1 MKMMNYYKIQI
12 IIYFF
17 MPKSLLKLL
26 FLFITAVPIWAQKKY
41 GFDQICERT
50 SIQIPQKDIP
60 GALKTADSLYM
71 TAQKPLDKVKSL
83 LLSAELYH
91 CAGEFKKSICY
102 GENAHSLLTQIH
114 ENEWLARVNEF
125 LAKEY
130 RLVGLHERSKKYT
143 LQGIEAAKGI
153 TDSQKRGEV
162 LGLLN
167 QEMAYYEM
175 ERGSYSDAVKYIQY
189 SLNSFGKDNPQ
200 DNERAVAASY
210 QILGDVYFKLK
221 DYTVSESYYRKAES
235 MLKNRCCVL
244 GLVYNGIGGIRL
256 KQKNWKDAET
266 YLKKAENIAD
276 SSKSL
281 KLKKA
286 VYSNIND
293 YYEGTGDN
301 FKASLYAVKYVR
313 AYDSLTA
320 RSREVS
326 VGGPETL
333 AKPNKKS
340 ARISVVKN
348 AAIIVLLITL
358 VGIVIFFKTKQRK
371 QRSKF
376 RNIIRTQ
383 LQVISSSGESI
394 PVKTEN
400 SDFSNISVEEV
411 DDRAGGS
418 DKRRNES
425 LMTSETEA
433 KLLELLEEFEK
444 GDLYNNKNM
453 SLSFLA
459 AELNTNT
466 KYLSYVINQHKNA
479 DVKTYVNRLRINYI
493 VDKLINDEKYRQYKI
508 SILADE
514 CGFSSHSKFASVF
527 KAVTDFSPSS
537 YIKYLDAENQS
548 DKNVHFQENT

>member
-1 MKMMNYYKIQI
+1 M
-12 IIYFF
+12 
-17 MPKSLLKLL
+17 LKLL

-50 SIQIPQKDIP
+50 SIQSVPKDIP
-60 GALKTADSLYM
+60 KALKTADSLYGS
-71 TAQKPLDKVKSL
+71 AQIPLDKVKSL
-83 LLSAELYH
+83 LLSADLYH
-91 CAGEFKKSICY
+91 AAGEFKKSICY
-102 GENAHSLLTQIH
+102 AENAHSLLNQID
-114 ENEWLARVNEF
+114 NAEWFSRVNEF

-143 LQGIEAAKGI
+143 LQGIEASKHI
-153 TDSQKRGEV
+153 TDSHTKAEM

-175 ERGSYSDAVKYIQY
+175 EQGSYMDAVKYIKI
-189 SLNSFGKDNPQ
+189 SLNSFGKDDTIEEN
-200 DNERAVAASY
+200 DRAVAASY
-210 QILGDVYFKLK
+210 QILGDIYFRLK
-221 DYTVSESYYRKAES
+221 DYAVSENYYRKAES
-235 MLKNRCCVL
+235 MLKEKCCVL
-244 GLVYNGIGGIRL
+244 GLVYNGLGGIRL
-256 KQKNWKDAET
+256 KQKNWEDAEI
-266 YLKKAENIAD
+266 YLKKAENMAD
-276 SSKSL
+276 SSRSL

-301 FKASLYAVKYVR
+301 FKAALYAVKYVK

-320 RSREVS
+320 RNREFAIIA
-326 VGGPETL
+326 PENL
-333 AKPNKKS
+333 AKPNKKNTQ
-340 ARISVVKN
+340 ISIVKN
-348 AAIIVLLITL
+348 TAIIVLLISL
-358 VGIVIFFKTKQRK
+358 FGIVAFFKVKQKK

-383 LQVISSSGESI
+383 LQMISSHSESL
-394 PVKTEN
+394 PVKTEED
-400 SDFSNISVEEV
+400 DFSNISVEEV
-411 DDRAGGS
+411 DDRAGGP
-418 DKRRNES
+418 DKKRNES
-425 LMTSETEA
+425 LMTSETES

-466 KYLSYVINQHKNA
+466 KYLSYVINQHKSA

-493 VDKLINDEKYRQYKI
+493 IDKLIKDEKYRQYKI

-527 KAVTDFSPSS
+527 KAVTDFSPSA

-548 DKNVHFQENT
+548 DKNVHFTENN

>member
-17 MPKSLLKLL
+17 MSRHLLKLL
-26 FLFITAVPIWAQKKY
+26 FLFITAGPVLGQTNFS
-41 GFDQICERT
+41 FDQVCEGT
-50 SIQIPQKDIP
+50 SVQVMRKDIP
-60 GALKTADSLYM
+60 KSLKIADSLYM
-71 TAQKPLDKVKSL
+71 SAQKPLEKVKSL
-83 LLSAELYH
+83 ILSAQLYH
-91 CAGEFKKSICY
+91 YAGEFKKSICY
-102 GENAHSLLTQIH
+102 GENAHSLLIQA
-114 ENEWLARVNEF
+114 NDAEWSARVNEF

-130 RLVGLHERSKKYT
+130 RLVGLYQRSKKYT
-143 LQGIEAAKGI
+143 REGLEAAKNI
-153 TDSQKRGEV
+153 SNSQKKGHV

-175 ERGSYSDAVKYIQY
+175 EQGGYQNAIKYIEV
-189 SLNSFGKDNPQ
+189 SLDSFGKNDLQN
-200 DNERAVAASY
+200 NGRLVAASY
-210 QILGDVYFKLK
+210 QMLGEIYFKLK
-221 DYTVSESYYRKAES
+221 DYEVSENYYHKAET
-235 MLKNRCCVL
+235 LIKEKCCIL
-244 GLVYNGIGGIRL
+244 GLVYNGLGGIRM
-256 KQKNWKDAET
+256 KQENWKEAEI

-276 SSKSL
+276 SSKSF

-313 AYDSLTA
+313 AYDSLA
-320 RSREVS
+320 AKSREVS
-326 VGGPETL
+326 LKNPDVL
-333 AKPNKKS
+333 VKHNKKTTQ
-340 ARISVVKN
+340 ISIVKN
-348 AAIIVLLITL
+348 MAIIVLLVSLIAI
-358 VGIVIFFKTKQRK
+358 IVFFKVKQKK

-383 LQVISSSGESI
+383 LQMINVRSEPLSRKQKGD
-394 PVKTEN
+394 

-411 DDRAGGS
+411 DDREKVA
-418 DKRRNES
+418 DKRRNDS
-425 LMTSETEA
+425 LMTSETES
-433 KLLELLEEFEK
+433 KLLELLDEFEK
-444 GDLYNNKNM
+444 GELYNNKNM

-466 KYLSYVINQHKNA
+466 KYLSYVINQHKNT
-479 DVKTYVNRLRINYI
+479 DFKTYVNRLRINYI

-508 SILADE
+508 SILAEE

-537 YIKYLDAENQS
+537 YIKYLDAEKLNG
-548 DKNVHFQENT
+548 

>member
-1 MKMMNYYKIQI
+1 MSR
-12 IIYFF
+12 
-17 MPKSLLKLL
+17 SLLKLL
-26 FLFITAVPIWAQKKY
+26 FLFITAVPILAQKKY
-41 GFDQICERT
+41 NFDQVCERA
-50 SIQIPQKDIP
+50 SVQVAQKDIP
-60 GALKTADSLYM
+60 KALKTADSLYM
-71 TAQKPLDKVKSL
+71 TAQKPLAKVKSL

-91 CAGEFKKSICY
+91 SSGEYKKSICY
-102 GENAHSLLTQIH
+102 GENAHSLLIQIDDA
-114 ENEWLARVNEF
+114 EWTSRVNGF

-130 RLVGLHERSKKYT
+130 RLVGLFERSKKYT
-143 LQGIEAAKGI
+143 LQGIEVAKGI
-153 TDSQKRGEV
+153 SDVQKRGEV

-175 ERGSYSDAVKYIQY
+175 EQGSYPEAVKFIEL
-189 SLNSFGKDNPQ
+189 SLDSFAKDNIK

-210 QILGDVYFKLK
+210 QILGDIYFKLK
-221 DYTVSESYYRKAES
+221 DYTASESYYRKAES
-235 MLKNRCCVL
+235 LLKNKCCIL
-244 GLVYNGIGGIRL
+244 GLVYNGLGGIRL
-256 KQKNWKDAET
+256 KQKNWKDAEI

-276 SSKSL
+276 SSRSL

-320 RSREVS
+320 RSR
-326 VGGPETL
+326 GFALKNPETL
-333 AKPNKKS
+333 VKSNKKN
-340 ARISVVKN
+340 AQISIVKN
-348 AAIIVLLITL
+348 TAIIVLFLSLIAL
-358 VGIVIFFKTKQRK
+358 VVFFRTKQRK
-371 QRSKF
+371 QRAKF

-383 LQVISSSGESI
+383 LQMIGSRNESFRI
-394 PVKTEN
+394 KTEI

-411 DDRAGGS
+411 DDRAGET

-425 LMTSETEA
+425 LMTSETES

-444 GDLYNNKNM
+444 GELYNNKNM

-466 KYLSYVINQHKNA
+466 KYLSYVINRHKSA

-493 VDKLINDEKYRQYKI
+493 VDKLINDDKYRQYKI
-508 SILADE
+508 SILAEE

-527 KAVTDFSPSS
+527 KAVTDFSPSA
-537 YIKYLDAENQS
+537 YIKYLDEN
-548 DKNVHFQENT
+548 

>member
-1 MKMMNYYKIQI
+1 M
-12 IIYFF
+12 
-17 MPKSLLKLL
+17 
-26 FLFITAVPIWAQKKY
+26 FITAVPLWAQKKN

-50 SIQIPQKDIP
+50 SIQVAQKDIP
-60 GALKTADSLYM
+60 KSLKTADSLYM
-71 TAQKPLDKVKSL
+71 AAQKPLDKVKSL

-91 CAGEFKKSICY
+91 VSGEFKKSICY
-102 GENAHSLLTQIH
+102 GENAHSLLKQIDDP
-114 ENEWLARVNEF
+114 EWFSRVNEF

-130 RLVGLHERSKKYT
+130 RLVGLHERSRKYI
-143 LQGIEAAKGI
+143 LQGMQGAKGI
-153 TDSQKRGEV
+153 SDAQKRGEV
-162 LGLLN
+162 MGLLN

-175 ERGSYSDAVKYIQY
+175 EQGNYTEAVQYIEH
-189 SLNSFGKDNPQ
+189 SLNSFGKDQIAENG
-200 DNERAVAASY
+200 RAVAASY

-221 DYTVSESYYRKAES
+221 DYKVSENYYRKAES
-235 MLKNRCCVL
+235 LVKTKCCVL

-256 KQKNWKDAET
+256 KQKNWKEAEI

-293 YYEGTGDN
+293 YYEGTGDDY
-301 FKASLYAVKYVR
+301 KASLYAIKYVR

-320 RSREVS
+320 RNREFTPKNS
-326 VGGPETL
+326 ENLTKRSP
-333 AKPNKKS
+333 KS
-340 ARISVVKN
+340 KQISIVKN
-348 AAIIVLLITL
+348 AAIIVLLGTL
-358 VGIVIFFKTKQRK
+358 IGIVILFKAKQRK

-383 LQVISSSGESI
+383 LQMLSSRSE
-394 PVKTEN
+394 PVPLKREN
-400 SDFSNISVEEV
+400 SDFANISVEEV
-411 DDRAGGS
+411 DDRIGGY
-418 DKRRNES
+418 DKKRNES

-444 GDLYNNKNM
+444 GELYNNKNM

-466 KYLSYVINQHKNA
+466 KYLSYVINQHKCT

-514 CGFSSHSKFASVF
+514 CGFSSHSKFATVF
-527 KAVTDFSPSS
+527 KAVTDFSPSA
-537 YIKYLDAENQS
+537 YIKYLDSEKPGG
-548 DKNVHFQENT
+548 KNVHFRENN

>member
-1 MKMMNYYKIQI
+1 MSR
-12 IIYFF
+12 
-17 MPKSLLKLL
+17 SLLKLL

-41 GFDQICERT
+41 SFDQICERASVQT
-50 SIQIPQKDIP
+50 ASKDIP
-60 GALKTADSLYM
+60 KALKVADSLYM
-71 TAQKPLDKVKSL
+71 SAQQPLDKVKSL

-91 CAGEFKKSICY
+91 SAGEFKKSICY
-102 GENAHSLLTQIH
+102 GENAHSLLSQI
-114 ENEWLARVNEF
+114 NDPEWFSRVNEF

-130 RLVGLHERSKKYT
+130 RLVGLYQRSKKYT

-153 TDSQKRGEV
+153 TDSKKKSEV

-175 ERGSYSDAVKYIQY
+175 EQGSYPDAIKYIEL
-189 SLNSFGKDNPQ
+189 SLNAFGKDNVQ
-200 DNERAVAASY
+200 DNDRAIAASY

-221 DYTVSESYYRKAES
+221 DYVISESCYRKAES
-235 MLKNRCCVL
+235 LLKEKCCIL
-244 GLVYNGIGGIRL
+244 GLVYNGLGGIRL
-256 KQKNWKDAET
+256 KQKNWKDAEI
-266 YLKKAENIAD
+266 YLKKAENLAD
-276 SSKSL
+276 SSRSL
-281 KLKKA
+281 KFKKA

-293 YYEGTGDN
+293 YYEGTGDT

-320 RSREVS
+320 RNREFAMRN
-326 VGGPETL
+326 PDTP
-333 AKPNKKS
+333 AKPSKKS
-340 ARISVVKN
+340 TQISIVKN
-348 AAIIVLLITL
+348 TAIIVLIVSLI
-358 VGIVIFFKTKQRK
+358 GIVIFFKTKQKK

-383 LQVISSSGESI
+383 LQMISSRSESSPI
-394 PVKTEN
+394 KAEN
-400 SDFSNISVEEV
+400 PDFSNISVEEV
-411 DDRAGGS
+411 DDRAGGV
-418 DKRRNES
+418 DKKRNES

-433 KLLELLEEFEK
+433 KLLELLDVFEK
-444 GDLYNNKNM
+444 GELYNNKNM

-466 KYLSYVINQHKNA
+466 KYLSYVINQHKSA

-514 CGFSSHSKFASVF
+514 CGFSSHSKFASIF
-527 KAVTDFSPSS
+527 KAVTDFSPSA

-548 DKNVHFQENT
+548 GKNVHIRENT